1 MTIREICARHGLAL
15 ERGSRVLCE
24 GRSGTIVGAS
34 GPLLRV
40 KFDGKQISSRCD
52 PLDVQPLGPGI
63 PNVSDVMSQGVAAS
77 A

>member
-1 MTIREICARHGLAL
+1 MTIREICARHGLQL

-24 GRSGTIVGAS
+24 GRPGTIVGAS

-52 PLDVQPLGPGI
+52 PLDVQVLGAGVPD
-63 PNVSDVMSQGVAAS
+63 VSGGAARGSAAS

>member
-1 MTIREICARHGLAL
+1 M
-15 ERGSRVLCE
+15 LCE
-24 GRSGTIVGAS
+24 GRPGTIVGAS

-52 PLDVQPLGPGI
+52 PLDVQLLHASI
-63 PNVSDVMSQGVAAS
+63 PDVSNVVGQGSAAS